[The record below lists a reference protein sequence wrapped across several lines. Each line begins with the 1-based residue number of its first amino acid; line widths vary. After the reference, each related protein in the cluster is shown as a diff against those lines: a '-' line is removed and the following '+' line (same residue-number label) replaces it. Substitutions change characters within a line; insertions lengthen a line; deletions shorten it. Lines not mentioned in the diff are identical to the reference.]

1 MGLAK
6 LLAHLQESGVKLW
19 AEGETLRYSGAKAVL
34 TPQLIKK
41 MKLSKAELL
50 THLRAT
56 GSHEGI
62 PRVLRERELPLS
74 PEQKSP
80 WFLNQ
85 MLNGNPCD
93 YLARA
98 YRLSGRFDVVALER
112 SINAIIERHDI
123 LRTVFQTA
131 NGQP

>member
-19 AEGETLRYSGAKAVL
+19 AEGETLRYSGAKAIL
-34 TPQLIKK
+34 TPQLIKQ

-56 GSHEGI
+56 GPHEGI

-85 MLNGNPCD
+85 MLNGNP
-93 YLARA
+93 
-98 YRLSGRFDVVALER
+98 
-112 SINAIIERHDI
+112 
-123 LRTVFQTA
+123 
-131 NGQP
+131 